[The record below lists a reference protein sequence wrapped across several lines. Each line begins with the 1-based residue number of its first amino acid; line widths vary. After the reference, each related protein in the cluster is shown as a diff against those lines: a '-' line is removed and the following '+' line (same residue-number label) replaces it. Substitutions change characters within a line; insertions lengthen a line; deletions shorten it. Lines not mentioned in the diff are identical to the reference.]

1 MHGSTWFGELVCA
14 DPLSKYQLLITLPR
28 LIVDYVSQC
37 DHCSTASL
45 VHEIELY
52 NRWHYVKEKEI
63 LFIRTETSW

>member
-1 MHGSTWFGELVCA
+1 MGRPGLASLFVQI
-14 DPLSKYQLLITLPR
+14 PLSNYQLLITLPR

-52 NRWHYVKEKEI
+52 NQWLYVKEKDI
-63 LFIRTETSW
+63 LLSEQKQPT